1 MRWRRNPAPIQALS
15 NHMKTPDQT
24 PHSGDAPA
32 PRENVAE
39 ADPSSI
45 ESDPDTATTR
55 EIGGP
60 KGLEPTR
67 YGDWERKGR
76 CVDF

>member
-1 MRWRRNPAPIQALS
+1 MYPTMASDGSKKRESGPPRGVSPAAIDNVGSDSS
-15 NHMKTPDQT
+15 NARAAQK
-24 PHSGDAPA
+24 
-32 PRENVAE
+32 VKK
-39 ADPSSI
+39 PSAGRSKI
-45 ESDPDTATTR
+45 R

-60 KGLEPTR
+60 ESPEPTR